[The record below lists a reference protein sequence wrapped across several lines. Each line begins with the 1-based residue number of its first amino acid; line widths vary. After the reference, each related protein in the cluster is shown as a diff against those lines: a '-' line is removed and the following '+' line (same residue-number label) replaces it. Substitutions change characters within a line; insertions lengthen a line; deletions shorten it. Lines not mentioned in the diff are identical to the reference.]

1 MTFRD
6 QELER
11 QWRALQT
18 QKQQRFLR
26 ALEVAIQAAWDDL
39 PENERDRYLTFAMA
53 AIKEG
58 ELVN

>member
-11 QWRALQT
+11 QWRALQA

-26 ALEVAIQAAWDDL
+26 ALEVAMQAAWDDL
-39 PENERDRYLTFAMA
+39 PENERDRYLTFALA